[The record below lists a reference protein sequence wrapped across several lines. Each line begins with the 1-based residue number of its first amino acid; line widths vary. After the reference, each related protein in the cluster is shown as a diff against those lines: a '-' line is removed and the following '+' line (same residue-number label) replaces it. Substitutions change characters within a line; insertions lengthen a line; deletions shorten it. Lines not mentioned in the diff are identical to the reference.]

1 MKLHYDDGLKDL
13 SKGLFEQYNLYGSYQ
28 SQHQFKNI
36 VLKAG
41 ANLIA
46 KNLILDNRVR
56 VALQDSG

>member
-1 MKLHYDDGLKDL
+1 L

-28 SQHQFKNI
+28 SEHQFKNI
-36 VLKAG
+36 VLKLG

-46 KNLILDNRVR
+46 KNLILNNRVR